1 MKIAIINITPVPE
14 QYLGNSEKTVAAC
27 CGHVIN
33 FDTTLHFRAP
43 KVGPVS
49 MPQYI
54 EDYRNPYFQN
64 LMVREVIETIVAAD
78 REGFDALVVNCF
90 DDPGVKEARALIDT
104 PVFGLS
110 EPTFH
115 YACQLGEKIG
125 ALVPDM
131 PGQVAF
137 VRNQFEAAGLGS
149 RLIANG
155 VRAERKPFRESL
167 AEALRNPQPMID
179 RLKLQTQELVDD
191 GANVIVIACGGLGQF
206 CGLLNF
212 HGFEYN
218 GAIVP
223 VVSPLT
229 VAVKTAETMVTLQR
243 ALGTTIPSYVHAKR
257 LSREDV
263 DRIETAFDVIRRH

>member
-1 MKIAIINITPVPE
+1 MRIAIINITPVPE
-14 QYLGNSEKTVAAC
+14 QYVANSENTVAAC
-27 CGHVIN
+27 CDGVLN
-33 FDTTLHFRAP
+33 AGTTLHFRAP
-43 KVGPVS
+43 KKGPVS

-64 LMVREVIETIVAAD
+64 LVVREVIETIVAAD

-90 DDPGVKEARALIDT
+90 DDPGVREARALIDT
-104 PVFGLS
+104 PVFGLT

-149 RLIANG
+149 RLIVNG

-167 AEALRNPQPMID
+167 AEAVLDPQPMVD
-179 RLKLQTQELVDD
+179 RLKQQSQELVDD

-206 CGLLNF
+206 CGLRKF

-223 VVSPLT
+223 VVNPLT
-229 VAVKTAETMVTLQR
+229 TAVKTAEMMVTMQR

-257 LSREDV
+257 LSAADI
-263 DRIETAFDVIRRH
+263 DRIDTAFGVERK